1 MFYMSRVLGTNVL
14 IALNKLIESKSIN
27 GVMLLPPAQLE
38 ATEANT
44 LLARRPLRLRMLNAT
59 YCTPSPAGLHL
70 LHPKPCRA
78 PPTAPQ
84 ALPVSTYCTPSP
96 AGLHLI
102 PLSTCR
108 TSEEDLSA

>member
-1 MFYMSRVLGTNVL
+1 MAFDCFSLLSGVMFYMSRVLGTNVL

-70 LHPKPCRA
+70 
-78 PPTAPQ
+78 
-84 ALPVSTYCTPSP
+84 
-96 AGLHLI
+96 I
-102 PLSTCR
+102 PLSTY
-108 TSEEDLSA
+108 L